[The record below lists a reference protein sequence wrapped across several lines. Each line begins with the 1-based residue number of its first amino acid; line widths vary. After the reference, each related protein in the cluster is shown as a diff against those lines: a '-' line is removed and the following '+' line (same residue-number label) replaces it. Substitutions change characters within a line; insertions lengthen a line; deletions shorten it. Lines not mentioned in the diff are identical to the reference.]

1 MSKKLVVVGSVSL
14 DFVAGASRIPIP
26 GETIIGESFQTFHGG
41 KGGNQAVAAAR
52 LGHPVSMVGCV
63 GDDAYGPQLVS
74 GMAKAG
80 VNTEH
85 FATVRG
91 SSGVAVIFTGAG
103 GQNSIVVVPGSN
115 GKLTRKEFER
125 HSAALDGAGIVLAQL
140 EIPLETVEYLAETA
154 EKKGIPLMLDPAPA
168 RELPASLLRKISWIT
183 PNETET
189 MTLLKCMEDDLA
201 GTGAESAADDF
212 LSRGVRNVALKLGAR
227 GCLIAADGKKE
238 FVPAFK
244 VDAVDTTAA
253 GDAFNGAFAV
263 GLMRGLT
270 ARESAS
276 YACTVA
282 AISVTRAG
290 AQPSLPTEQEVQTF
304 LKERG
309 NS

>member
-1 MSKKLVVVGSVSL
+1 MAKRIVVVGSVSL
-14 DFVAGASRIPIP
+14 DFVAGANRIPIP
-26 GETIIGESFQTFHGG
+26 GETIIGDSFQTFHGG

-63 GDDAYGPQLVS
+63 GNDAYGPQLVS

-80 VNTEH
+80 VDTEH
-85 FATVRG
+85 FGAVPG

-103 GQNSIVVVPGSN
+103 GQNSIIVVPGSN

-125 HSAALDGAGIVLAQL
+125 HLGALDGAGIILAQL

-154 EKKGIPLMLDPAPA
+154 EKRGIPLMLDPAPA
-168 RELPASLLRKISWIT
+168 RELPVSLFRKISWIT

-189 MTLLKCMEDDLA
+189 MILLNCKEKDLA
-201 GTGAESAADDF
+201 GSGAESAADEL

-227 GCLIAADGKKE
+227 GCLIATDGKKE
-238 FVPAFK
+238 FVPAYK

-253 GDAFNGAFAV
+253 GDSFNGAFAV
-263 GLMRGLT
+263 GLMRGMT
-270 ARESAS
+270 AQDSAS
-276 YACTVA
+276 FACAAA

-290 AQPSLPTEQEVQTF
+290 AQPSLPSESEVQTF
-304 LKERG
+304 LRERG
-309 NS
+309 KN

>member
-1 MSKKLVVVGSVSL
+1 MMKKIVVVGSVSL
-14 DFVAGASRIPIP
+14 DFVAGANRIPIP
-26 GETIIGESFQTFHGG
+26 GETIIGDSFQTFHGG

-52 LGHPVSMVGCV
+52 LGHPVAMVGCV
-63 GDDAYGPQLVS
+63 GDDVYGPQLVS

-80 VNTEH
+80 VNTGH
-85 FATVRG
+85 FATVQG

-103 GQNSIVVVPGSN
+103 GQNSIIVVPGSN

-125 HSAALDGAGIVLAQL
+125 HIAALDGAGIVLAQL
-140 EIPLETVEYLAETA
+140 EIPLDTVEYLAETA
-154 EKKGIPLMLDPAPA
+154 ETKGIPLMLDPAPA

-183 PNETET
+183 PNESET

-201 GTGAESAADDF
+201 GTGAENAADEF

-227 GCLIAADGKKE
+227 GCLIATDGEKK

-263 GLMRGLT
+263 GLMRGLA

-276 YACTVA
+276 YACAVA

-290 AQPSLPTEQEVQTF
+290 AQPSLPTEQEVQSF

-309 NS
+309 EN